1 MSRALHLGVVLWIN
15 HLYMKRFDIITIFRK
30 ILDSYFNESLLK
42 KAQEEG
48 LIKIQSHNLR
58 DFTED
63 KHRKVDDSPYGGGP
77 GMVFKIERI

>member
-1 MSRALHLGVVLWIN
+1 
-15 HLYMKRFDIITIFRK
+15 MKRFDIITIFPN

-42 KAQEEG
+42 KAQEKG
-48 LIKIQSHNLR
+48 LLKIQAHNLR

-77 GMVFKIERI
+77 GMGF